1 MTKVRRGSDVGA
13 SMTTFQV
20 IGVIFMV
27 LFVGPMV
34 TGSGRT

>member
-1 MTKVRRGSDVGA
+1 
-13 SMTTFQV
+13 MTTFQV